1 MGLLRKLARKVV
13 DGVQAVREEAKHPG
27 RPQGFKASTNPFYQ
41 EPEERLAHEKE
52 KERIREEAEASRAAA
67 EAKADPGHTPPNEAT
82 EGTPW
87 YLKGEQ
93 ADPGW
98 DETNPGWEP
107 GKKWE
112 APE

>member
-1 MGLLRKLARKVV
+1 MGLIRNMAKKVV
-13 DGVQAVREEAKHPG
+13 QGIRAAREEANHPG
-27 RPQGFKASTNPFYQ
+27 RPPGFKAADHPLY
-41 EPEERLAHEKE
+41 EVPEAAAARA
-52 KERIREEAEASRAAA
+52 RAARAPPPAVVA
-67 EAKADPGHTPPNEAT
+67 EKDPGHAPPNEAT

-107 GKKWE
+107 GKKWDDP
-112 APE
+112 AA

>member
-13 DGVQAVREEAKHPG
+13 DAAQAVREEAKHPG
-27 RPQGFKASTNPFYQ
+27 RPPGFKASTNPFYQ
-41 EPEERLAHEKE
+41 EPEERLAHEREKQQILKE
-52 KERIREEAEASRAAA
+52 AA
-67 EAKADPGHTPPNEAT
+67 ADPGHAPPNEAT

-112 APE
+112 APKE

>member
-1 MGLLRKLARKVV
+1 MGLIRNMAKKVV
-13 DGVQAVREEAKHPG
+13 QGIRSAREEANHPG
-27 RPQGFKASTNPFYQ
+27 RPPGFKAADHPLY
-41 EPEERLAHEKE
+41 EVPEAAAARA
-52 KERIREEAEASRAAA
+52 RAATQPPPPSSA
-67 EAKADPGHTPPNEAT
+67 SAPSTKDPGYAPPNEAT

-112 APE
+112 EPPA